1 MDEKRQKP
9 PVNFGAFKRI
19 AKMILKKYSKRL
31 ILVIICI
38 IISSVVSVK
47 GLSFIQVLIDDYIE
61 PLLLDKNPDFEP
73 LKHQLFLL
81 ACLYLTGI
89 LTSLT
94 YNLLMVTV
102 GQGTLKQIRDTMFT
116 KLQNLPIK
124 YFDTNTH
131 GDIMSRFTN
140 DTDTLEEMI
149 TRAFPQFI
157 KSLASVIAI
166 VVAMV
171 KLSAP
176 LTIIVLILM
185 TSIFATTK
193 AIVSRSSK
201 FFMNQQQILGKVNGY
216 IEEMLT
222 GQKVIKVFNHEE
234 KTKAEFDA
242 LNEELFENQYKAHR
256 AANILMPAIN
266 NVGNLTYVLIAIIGG
281 YFAVN
286 GILPNLTVGVIA
298 SFLALTRSFMQP
310 VKQVSSQINS
320 IIMALAGATRI
331 FSLIDQEEEV
341 DDGYVTLVKVK
352 EGNGNFVETD
362 GDEGIWAWKHPH
374 HTGETEY
381 VLLKGDILID
391 NVDFSYDGEK
401 NVLEDIYIFAK
412 PGQKIALVGSTG
424 AGKTT
429 IANLLNRFYDVSD
442 GKIRYDGININ
453 KIKKKDLRRA
463 LGMVLQDTNL
473 FTGTIKDNI
482 RYGKLDATDDE
493 IIEAAKLANADS
505 FIRRLPEGY
514 DTVIKENGA
523 ALSQGQRQLIA
534 IARCAINNPPSMIL
548 DEATSSIDTRTE
560 KIVQDG
566 MDKLMNGRTVFVIA
580 HRLSTVRNSKAIMVM
595 EHGKIIERG
604 NHEELLELKGEY
616 YQLYTG
622 QVELE

>member
-1 MDEKRQKP
+1 
-9 PVNFGAFKRI
+9 
-19 AKMILKKYSKRL
+19 
-31 ILVIICI
+31 
-38 IISSVVSVK
+38 
-47 GLSFIQVLIDDYIE
+47 
-61 PLLLDKNPDFEP
+61 
-73 LKHQLFLL
+73 
-81 ACLYLTGI
+81 
-89 LTSLT
+89 
-94 YNLLMVTV
+94 MVTV
-102 GQGTLKQIRDTMFT
+102 GQGTLKQIRDTMFV

-157 KSLASVIAI
+157 KSVASVTAI
-166 VVAMV
+166 IVAMV

-176 LTIIVLILM
+176 LTVIVLILM

-201 FFMNQQQILGKVNGY
+201 YFMNQQQILGKVNGY

-534 IARCAINNPPSMIL
+534 IARCAINNPPSMI
-548 DEATSSIDTRTE
+548 
-560 KIVQDG
+560 
-566 MDKLMNGRTVFVIA
+566 
-580 HRLSTVRNSKAIMVM
+580 
-595 EHGKIIERG
+595 
-604 NHEELLELKGEY
+604 
-616 YQLYTG
+616 
-622 QVELE
+622 

>member
-9 PVNFGAFKRI
+9 PVNFGAIKRI
-19 AKMILKKYSKRL
+19 GKMILKNYSKRL
-31 ILVIICI
+31 FLVIICI

-201 FFMNQQQILGKVNGY
+201 YFMNQQQILGKVNGY

-281 YFAVN
+281 FFAVN

-374 HTGETEY
+374 HSGEVEY

-580 HRLSTVRNSKAIMVM
+580 HRLSTVRNSKAIIVLD
-595 EHGKIIERG
+595 HGRIIERG
-604 NHEELLELKGEY
+604 DHEQLLEQKGTY

-622 QVELE
+622 AFELE

>member
-9 PVNFGAFKRI
+9 PVNFGAIKRI
-19 AKMILKKYSKRL
+19 GKMILKNYSKRL
-31 ILVIICI
+31 FLVIICI

-61 PLLLDKNPDFEP
+61 PLLLEKNPDFEP

-94 YNLLMVTV
+94 YNLLMVTI

-201 FFMNQQQILGKVNGY
+201 YFMNQQQILGKVNGY

-331 FSLIDQEEEV
+331 FSLIDEEEEV

>member
-9 PVNFGAFKRI
+9 PVNFGAIKRI
-19 AKMILKKYSKRL
+19 GKIILKNYSKRL
-31 ILVIICI
+31 FLVIICI

-201 FFMNQQQILGKVNGY
+201 YFMNQQQILGKVNGY

-281 YFAVN
+281 FFAVN

-331 FSLIDQEEEV
+331 FSLIDQDEEV

-374 HTGETEY
+374 HSGEVEY

-482 RYGKLDATDDE
+482 RYGKLDATDDG
-493 IIEAAKLANADS
+493 IVEAAKLANADS

-595 EHGKIIERG
+595 EHGRIIERG
-604 NHEELLELKGEY
+604 NHEELLALKGEY

>member
-9 PVNFGAFKRI
+9 PVNFGAIKRI
-19 AKMILKKYSKRL
+19 GKMILKNYSKRL
-31 ILVIICI
+31 FLVIICI

-442 GKIRYDGININ
+442 RKIRYDGININ